1 MAPQNCRY
9 TKEHEWIRAE
19 GETGVI
25 GITDH
30 AAGELGDVTFI
41 ELPQADQEV
50 KKGDAIGTVES
61 VKAASE
67 IYAPAGG
74 TIIGTN
80 NRLEEE
86 PELINSSPFED
97 GWLVKISLSDPSELD
112 NLMDAAAYL
121 EYLSTL
127 EK

>member
-1 MAPQNCRY
+1 MAREDCKY
-9 TKEHEWIRAE
+9 TKEHEWIRID
-19 GETGVI
+19 GDTGVM

-30 AAGELGDVTFI
+30 AAEELGDVTFI
-41 ELPQADQEV
+41 ELPQAGQEV

-74 TIIGTN
+74 TVVDVN
-80 NRLEEE
+80 SRLEEE
-86 PELINSSPFED
+86 PELINNSPFED
-97 GWLVKISLSDPSELD
+97 GWLVKLSLADASELD
-112 NLMDAAAYL
+112 DLMNAAAYQ

>member
-1 MAPQNCRY
+1 MAPENCRY
-9 TKEHEWIRAE
+9 TKEHEWIRVD
-19 GETGVI
+19 GNDGVI

-41 ELPQADQEV
+41 EFPQPGLEV
-50 KKGDAIGTVES
+50 KKGDPIGTVES

-74 TIIGTN
+74 TVVEANT
-80 NRLEEE
+80 RLEEE
-86 PELINSSPFED
+86 PELINNSPFED
-97 GWLVKISLSDPSELD
+97 GWLVKLSLADPAELD
-112 NLMDAAAYL
+112 GLMDAAAYR
-121 EYLSTL
+121 EYLTTL